1 MEEMKMVEF
10 WGFLGAL
17 VLRAEREERECL
29 SERGGV
35 LQVMRLARE
44 LGRFFYAFF
53 SSFFFF
59 FLG

>member
-17 VLRAEREERECL
+17 VLRAEREEKDGL
-29 SERGGV
+29 SEGGGV

-44 LGRFFYAFF
+44 SGSVF
-53 SSFFFF
+53 
-59 FLG
+59 

>member
-17 VLRAEREERECL
+17 VLRAEREERDGL
-29 SERGGV
+29 SEGGGV

-44 LGRFFYAFF
+44 LGTF
-53 SSFFFF
+53 S
-59 FLG
+59 

>member
-1 MEEMKMVEF
+1 MLLIFLILIFDKGEMKMVEF

-44 LGRFFYAFF
+44 LGTF
-53 SSFFFF
+53 S
-59 FLG
+59 